1 MSERNENSPL
11 TSSLAE
17 LSSSLQDREV
27 LIGVTGG
34 IAAFKTAELVSM
46 LAKSGARVTVV
57 MTEAATRLVAPRT
70 FEALSGRPVALSMWD
85 ANSIHPHIE
94 LARQAEVFC
103 IAPATA
109 NVLAKAATVLADD
122 LMSSTLLAFDGTLL
136 MAPAMNSVMWRKP
149 ATQRNMRQL
158 VEDGVIMIGPDAGR
172 LSCGEIGVGRMSPPE
187 EIYRAIAAAF
197 KKIKSLT

>member
-57 MTEAATRLVAPRT
+57 MTGSRDAARRSENL
-70 FEALSGRPVALSMWD
+70 EALSGAPSRCQCGSQFHTL
-85 ANSIHPHIE
+85 PHIE

-109 NVLAKAATVLADD
+109 NVLAKAATGLGGRPYELHAPGLRRNPSDGARHELGYVEKARN
-122 LMSSTLLAFDGTLL
+122 SAQYAST
-136 MAPAMNSVMWRKP
+136 R
-149 ATQRNMRQL
+149 
-158 VEDGVIMIGPDAGR
+158 
-172 LSCGEIGVGRMSPPE
+172 
-187 EIYRAIAAAF
+187 
-197 KKIKSLT
+197 